1 MRIGGIRTLDGPN
14 VYHHRPVLV
23 MELHLEELDG
33 RESRE
38 FPGFDDVLLALL
50 PGLKRHHC
58 GLGREGGF
66 LERLRTGTYFGHVV
80 EHVAIEMASMLGSPV
95 TFGKTRRAHEPGLY
109 HVIVRFRSERAM
121 RRLLRGAVELVEAL
135 LRGEPFD
142 LRALLAEAEEV
153 ARHTDLGPSTAAI
166 VRAAERRGIPWRRLT
181 DGSLVQLGYGR
192 NRRLIQAALTDQTSH
207 VAVEVA
213 SDKALTKL
221 LLREA
226 GVPVPEGCVV
236 DDIDGALEAL
246 LDLGGP
252 VVVKPL
258 DGNQGKGITVGV
270 EQPVRLLGAYQ
281 LARRY
286 SDRVIVERQLLGKD
300 YRVLVIGGKVVTA
313 CERRPPQVAGDG
325 ASTVRELIEAVNRDP
340 SRGEGHERPLTRI
353 AVDDELVERL
363 GEVGMSLEYVPAP
376 GQTVVLKRAANLSVG
391 GTAVDVT
398 DRMHPEVRR
407 VCERAALVVGLDVCG
422 VDLVTSDIA
431 APLDGG
437 VVEVNASPG
446 LRMHVSPSEGTARD
460 VGEAIVAQLFPPGV
474 EARVPV
480 CSVTGTN
487 GKTTVTRLIGHVL
500 GVAGEHVGM
509 TTTDGV
515 YSGGVLVRPGDNT
528 GPASAR
534 AVLSDPLV
542 SAAVLETARGGI
554 LRRGLGYDWSD
565 VGVIT
570 NVTLDHVGQ
579 DGIEDVEDLV
589 WIKSL
594 VAERVRDGGTL
605 VLNADD
611 PESAGIADLDRV
623 DAARLRVVYF
633 SSDGDAERYRRH
645 VAAGGL
651 GYSVRVGLVVE
662 ERGAERRPVAR
673 LADVPMLASGAR
685 FQVENCLA
693 AVAAAVAMGC
703 DHATVARG
711 LATFDS
717 GAHNPGRANL
727 YAMGA
732 GCVVVD
738 YGHNPAAFRASA
750 ELGAGWPGPVAAV
763 IAVPGDRRDDVV
775 QEAARAA
782 AASFDRLYVREDRD
796 LRGRAPGAVAQLILA
811 EVAKVAPQV
820 PCEFVGEALPA
831 LQRLA
836 PEVSAGTM
844 LVLYYEHFDEVHAA
858 LLALGARPV
867 PSLGSLERATRPERV
882 PAESPTAGS

>member
-23 MELHLEELDG
+23 MQLYLDELDG

-38 FPGFDDVLLALL
+38 FTGFDDLLVALL
-50 PGLKRHHC
+50 PGLARHHC

-66 LERLRTGTYFGHVV
+66 LERLRTGTYLGHVV
-80 EHVAIEMASMLGSPV
+80 EHVALEMAGLLGSPV
-95 TFGKTRRAHEPGLY
+95 TYGKTRRGTEPGLY
-109 HVIVRFRSERAM
+109 HVIVRFRSEHAM
-121 RRLLRGAVELVEAL
+121 RRLLRGAVDLVEAL

-142 LRALLAEAEEV
+142 LRALLEEADAA
-153 ARHTDLGPSTAAI
+153 ARRTDLGPSTAAI
-166 VRAAERRGIPWRRLT
+166 VAAAERRGIPWRRLN
-181 DGSLVQLGYGR
+181 DDSLVQLGHGR
-192 NRRLIQAALTDQTSH
+192 HRRLIQAAVTSATSH

-213 SDKALTKL
+213 SDKALTKT

-226 GVPVPEGCVV
+226 GVPVPEGVVV
-236 DDIDGALEAL
+236 DDIDGALLAL
-246 LDLGGP
+246 LDVGGP

-270 EQPVRLLGAYQ
+270 SQPVRLLGAYQ

-286 SDRVIVERQLLGKD
+286 SDRVIVERQLFGKD
-300 YRVLVIGGKVVTA
+300 YRVLVVGGEVVAA
-313 CERRPPQVAGDG
+313 CERRPPQVVGDG
-325 ASTVRELIEAVNRDP
+325 VSTVRELVDAVNRDP
-340 SRGEGHERPLTRI
+340 ARGDGHERPLTRI

-363 GEVGMSLEYVPAP
+363 GEVGMSLDYVPGA

-398 DRMHPEVRR
+398 DRVHPDVSKACR
-407 VCERAALVVGLDVCG
+407 RAAQVVGLDVCG
-422 VDLVTSDIA
+422 VDVVTSDIA
-431 APLDGG
+431 APLDGA

-446 LRMHVSPSEGTARD
+446 LRMHVSPSEGVPRA
-460 VGEAIVAQLFPPGV
+460 VGDALVAQLYPPGAP
-474 EARVPV
+474 ARVPI
-480 CSVTGTN
+480 CAVTGTN

-500 GVAGEHVGM
+500 SEAGEHVGM

-515 YSGGVLVRPGDNT
+515 YSGGELVRPGDNT

-542 SAAVLETARGGI
+542 TAAVLETARGGI

-565 VGVIT
+565 VGVVT

-579 DGIEDVEDLV
+579 DGIDGVEDLV

-611 PESAGIADLDRV
+611 PESSGMADLRRV
-623 DAARLRVVYF
+623 DASRLSVVLF
-633 SSDGDAERYRRH
+633 SVAGDAERYRRH
-645 VAAGGL
+645 VAAGGR
-651 GYSVRVGLVVE
+651 GYTVRDGAIVE
-662 ERGAERRPVAR
+662 ERGAARRAVVR
-673 LADVPMLASGAR
+673 VSDVPLLAIGAA
-685 FQVENCLA
+685 FQLENCLA
-693 AVAAAVAMGC
+693 AVAASLALGC
-703 DHATVARG
+703 DPQVVARA

-717 GAHNPGRANL
+717 LAHNPGRANL

-732 GCVVVD
+732 GCVVLD
-738 YGHNPAAFRASA
+738 YGHNPAAFTASA
-750 ELGAGWPGPVAAV
+750 ELGARWPGPVV
-763 IAVPGDRRDDVV
+763 GVVGVPGDRRDDVILT
-775 QEAARAA
+775 AARAA

-796 LRGRAPGAVAQLILA
+796 LRGRAPGVVAALIVGEA
-811 EVAKVAPQV
+811 ARVAPHV
-820 PCEFVGEALPA
+820 PCERVGDALDT

-836 PEVSAGTM
+836 PEVAAGTM
-844 LVLYYEHFDEVHAA
+844 LVFYYERFAELHDA
-858 LLALGARPV
+858 LVGLGARPV
-867 PSLGSLERATRPERV
+867 SSLAAMGQGAGAARA

>member
-300 YRVLVIGGKVVTA
+300 YRVLVIGGKVVAA

-363 GEVGMSLEYVPAP
+363 GEVGMSLDYVPAP

-775 QEAARAA
+775 QEAALAA